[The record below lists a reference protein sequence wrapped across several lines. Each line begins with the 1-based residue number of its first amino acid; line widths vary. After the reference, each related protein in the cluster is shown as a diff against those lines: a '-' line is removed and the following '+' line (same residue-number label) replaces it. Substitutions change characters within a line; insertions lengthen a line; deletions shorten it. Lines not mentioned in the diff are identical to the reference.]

1 MEPGGNKTADRRR
14 SGAKGRPSRDTPGA
28 FVSDASERPL
38 DLLEL
43 FRALA
48 EHGVDYLVIGGVAA
62 HFIRP

>member
-1 MEPGGNKTADRRR
+1 M
-14 SGAKGRPSRDTPGA
+14 SGAP
-28 FVSDASERPL
+28 ERPL

-43 FRALA
+43 FRVLA